1 VRVAFTDRDFYKPVV
16 RTAVDDFGLG
26 TLALILNVPEA
37 EVARWAQ
44 GRSRPPTHL
53 LLQLVDL
60 VRATKAEQKP
70 TEGRGVT
77 RVLVATAPSARRQ
90 LGDILAHCPVE
101 FACSFHE
108 GLQALERRSYSHV
121 VIGSLFADSQMFEFA
136 RAVRDAQPSARVIC
150 VKGAGR
156 SLGCEVRRGLDAAVR
171 ELGCE
176 GFFDLTAG
184 DVPETFNEVFSQVLA
199 RFALDKEQIPERET
213 VVGKLRTAVQALR
226 SHA

>member
-1 VRVAFTDRDFYKPVV
+1 MRVASTDRDFYKPVV
-16 RTAVDDFGLG
+16 RTAVEDFGLG

-53 LLQLVDL
+53 QLQLVDL
-60 VRATKAEQKP
+60 VRATKAERKP
-70 TEGRGVT
+70 AEEPGVT
-77 RVLVATAPSARRQ
+77 RVLVATAPSARRL

-108 GLQALERRSYSHV
+108 GLQALGRTPYSHV

-150 VKGAGR
+150 VKAAGR
-156 SLGCEVRRGLDAAVR
+156 SLGVDVRRGLDAAVR

-184 DVPETFNEVFSQVLA
+184 EVPESFNDVFNAVLA
-199 RFALDKEQIPERET
+199 RFTGADKQIPERDS
-213 VVGKLRTAVQALR
+213 VVRKLRAAVQELR
-226 SHA
+226 SST